1 MGTLDKA
8 KTIFDETDTN
18 SAVSQLCNLDY
29 TNCDL
34 GIATHGFSQ
43 GAQLASLGKTWW
55 FCGSNYDMN
64 ADRII
69 FITHIRISIKVAIF
83 LLKSLQVYC
92 LAMETAPPVEGT
104 LVVLITKTWF
114 YHVSDVGQS
123 QARMMQSL
131 GVVHCWE

>member
-43 GAQLASLGKTWW
+43 GAQLLASLGKTWR
-55 FCGSNYDMN
+55 FYGSILY
-64 ADRII
+64 II
-69 FITHIRISIKVAIF
+69 HIE
-83 LLKSLQVYC
+83 C
-92 LAMETAPPVEGT
+92 
-104 LVVLITKTWF
+104 
-114 YHVSDVGQS
+114 
-123 QARMMQSL
+123 
-131 GVVHCWE
+131 

>member
-1 MGTLDKA
+1 MVLY
-8 KTIFDETDTN
+8 
-18 SAVSQLCNLDY
+18 Y
-29 TNCDL
+29 TSYIL
-34 GIATHGFSQ
+34 
-43 GAQLASLGKTWW
+43 
-55 FCGSNYDMN
+55 N
-64 ADRII
+64 ADTII
-69 FITHIRISIKVAIF
+69 IITHIRISIKVAIF